1 MIGRFQS
8 NNRIKIKVKENLI
21 NSWTHLKDGLS
32 GSEDIRLKACS
43 ILWFFAKVSQSV
55 AVFNTCY
62 AQFHPGEGDLSPL
75 NKKRSSLAYFQEPKP
90 NFGQKKPNKRVPFV
104 CVCETLCVCVRL
116 CVCVCETLCLCVWDS
131 VSVCVRL
138 CVCVCET
145 LCLCVWDSAC
155 LCETLRVCVRLC
167 VSVWDSACL
176 CETLR
181 VCVRLC
187 VSVCETL
194 RVCVRLC
201 VSVWDSACLCETLR
215 VCVRLCVS
223 VWDSACLCETLR
235 VCVRLCVS
243 VWDSACLCETLRVCV
258 RLCVSV
264 WDSACLCETLRVCV
278 RLCVCVCVKRQ
289 SILVCGG
296 LMAAKMFTRHFNT
309 LRARCPSAG
318 TFASWHSP
326 AQPFSA
332 PAVNPQCR
340 EGRRRTGCV
349 WIKPIKQDRS
359 PCDHQGQDAH
369 TWIMA

>member
-8 NNRIKIKVKENLI
+8 YNRMKINVKENLI

-90 NFGQKKPNKRVPFV
+90 NFGQKKTNKRVPL
-104 CVCETLCVCVRL
+104 CLCETLCLSVCETLCARL
-116 CVCVCETLCLCVWDS
+116 CVRDS
-131 VSVCVRL
+131 
-138 CVCVCET
+138 
-145 LCLCVWDSAC
+145 
-155 LCETLRVCVRLC
+155 
-167 VSVWDSACL
+167 
-176 CETLR
+176 
-181 VCVRLC
+181 
-187 VSVCETL
+187 
-194 RVCVRLC
+194 
-201 VSVWDSACLCETLR
+201 
-215 VCVRLCVS
+215 
-223 VWDSACLCETLR
+223 
-235 VCVRLCVS
+235 
-243 VWDSACLCETLRVCV
+243 
-258 RLCVSV
+258 
-264 WDSACLCETLRVCV
+264 
-278 RLCVCVCVKRQ
+278 VCVKRQ
-289 SILVCGG
+289 SILVCGR

-318 TFASWHSP
+318 TFASWHSL

-359 PCDHQGQDAH
+359 PCDHQGPDAH

>member
-8 NNRIKIKVKENLI
+8 NNLIKIKVKENLI

-75 NKKRSSLAYFQEPKP
+75 NKKDPHWHIFRNP
-90 NFGQKKPNKRVPFV
+90 NQILDKKNLIKGSPLCVCVRLCVCVSVCVCVCETLCV

-116 CVCVCETLCLCVWDS
+116 CVCVCETLC
-131 VSVCVRL
+131 VRL

-145 LCLCVWDSAC
+145 LCVCVCVWDLCVCVCVRLCVCVCVWDSVCVCVCVRLCVCVWDSVCVCVCVRLCVCGVCVWDSAC

-176 CETLR
+176 
-181 VCVRLC
+181 
-187 VSVCETL
+187 
-194 RVCVRLC
+194 
-201 VSVWDSACLCETLR
+201 
-215 VCVRLCVS
+215 
-223 VWDSACLCETLR
+223 
-235 VCVRLCVS
+235 
-243 VWDSACLCETLRVCV
+243 
-258 RLCVSV
+258 
-264 WDSACLCETLRVCV
+264 V

-318 TFASWHSP
+318 TFASWHSL

>member
-8 NNRIKIKVKENLI
+8 YNRMKINVKENLI

-75 NKKRSSLAYFQEPKP
+75 NKKKILTGIFSGTQTKFWT
-90 NFGQKKPNKRVPFV
+90 KKKLIKGSPL
-104 CVCETLCVCVRL
+104 CLCETLCVCVR
-116 CVCVCETLCLCVWDS
+116 DS
-131 VSVCVRL
+131 
-138 CVCVCET
+138 
-145 LCLCVWDSAC
+145 
-155 LCETLRVCVRLC
+155 
-167 VSVWDSACL
+167 
-176 CETLR
+176 
-181 VCVRLC
+181 
-187 VSVCETL
+187 
-194 RVCVRLC
+194 
-201 VSVWDSACLCETLR
+201 
-215 VCVRLCVS
+215 
-223 VWDSACLCETLR
+223 
-235 VCVRLCVS
+235 
-243 VWDSACLCETLRVCV
+243 
-258 RLCVSV
+258 
-264 WDSACLCETLRVCV
+264 
-278 RLCVCVCVKRQ
+278 VCVCVKRQ
-289 SILVCGG
+289 SILVCGR

-318 TFASWHSP
+318 TFASWHSL

>member
-43 ILWFFAKVSQSV
+43 ILWFFAKVSQSL

-90 NFGQKKPNKRVPFV
+90 NFGQKKPNKRVPL
-104 CVCETLCVCVRL
+104 CVCETLCVCEWDSVSVWVRL
-116 CVCVCETLCLCVWDS
+116 CVCVS
-131 VSVCVRL
+131 
-138 CVCVCET
+138 
-145 LCLCVWDSAC
+145 
-155 LCETLRVCVRLC
+155 ETLRVCV
-167 VSVWDSACL
+167 S
-176 CETLR
+176 ETLR
-181 VCVRLC
+181 VC
-187 VSVCETL
+187 VCETL

-264 WDSACLCETLRVCV
+264 WDSACLCETLRVCVRLCVSVWDSACLCETLRVCVRLCVSVWDSACLCETLRVCVSCV